1 MGYTLFQSGYNS
13 TALSNYGDASKFIP
27 QGTWNLYWC
36 YDHRSD
42 TNMWCDCKIKTMWKN
57 STLSNPIHHSMD
69 GTSPCNCLKLKGRC
83 LFVNFG
89 EMESVTCTSF
99 YEAGWLALIQAST
112 KMSLTSP

>member
-1 MGYTLFQSGYNS
+1 MDTTKIGKVLRWKNGQYEGL
-13 TALSNYGDASKFIP
+13 ARP

-99 YEAGWLALIQAST
+99 YEAGWLALI
-112 KMSLTSP
+112 